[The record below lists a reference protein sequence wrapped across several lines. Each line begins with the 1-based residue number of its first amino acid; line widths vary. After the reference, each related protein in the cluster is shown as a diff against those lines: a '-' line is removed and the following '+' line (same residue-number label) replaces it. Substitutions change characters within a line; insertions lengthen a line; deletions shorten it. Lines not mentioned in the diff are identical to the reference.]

1 MPTLHFHVTG
11 RVQGVWFRGWTQ
23 MTARGLGLVG
33 WVRNEPDGSV
43 RGAAQAPVGAPEGVS
58 RQALES
64 FRLALRQGPP
74 SALVAEVAE
83 EWREGGEAS
92 EEWTDFRVLR

>member
-43 RGAAQAPVGAPEGVS
+43 RGAAQAPQGVS
-58 RQALES
+58 PQALES
-64 FRLALRQGPP
+64 FRLALRQGPE
-74 SALVAEVAE
+74 SAVVAEVAE
-83 EWREGGEAS
+83 EWREDGEAS
-92 EEWTDFRVLR
+92 EEWPDFRVLR

>member
-43 RGAAQAPVGAPEGVS
+43 RGAAQVPKGGSA
-58 RQALES
+58 QALES
-64 FRLALRQGPP
+64 FRLALRHGPE
-74 SALVAEVAE
+74 SALVAHVEE
-83 EWREGGEAS
+83 EWREGGERFA
-92 EEWTDFRVLR
+92 DFRVLR